1 MLWKFLIF
9 IDFQWTLQ
17 RNVMVLS
24 FADVRRRNF
33 SEIHVV

>member
-1 MLWKFLIF
+1 MDIAEEC
-9 IDFQWTLQ
+9 
-17 RNVMVLS
+17 RMVLS

>member
-1 MLWKFLIF
+1 MDIAKECH
-9 IDFQWTLQ
+9 
-17 RNVMVLS
+17 MVLS